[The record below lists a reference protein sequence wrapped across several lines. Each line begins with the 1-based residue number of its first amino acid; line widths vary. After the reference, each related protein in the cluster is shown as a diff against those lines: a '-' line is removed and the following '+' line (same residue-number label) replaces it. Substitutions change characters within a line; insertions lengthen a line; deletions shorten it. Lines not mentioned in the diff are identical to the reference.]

1 MSEPVI
7 LYEETESQIA
17 DAAESTW
24 VNVKGFAVYIVK
36 TDEGV
41 VVDIYAKG
49 CEDCDSL
56 GSTYAFDAEAAE
68 MREEYEES
76 DDT

>member
-7 LYEETESQIA
+7 LYEETDAQLA
-17 DAAESTW
+17 DAAENTW
-24 VNVKGFAVYIVK
+24 VYAKNFAIYIIK

-56 GSTYAFDAEAAE
+56 GSTYAFDDEAKEIQAEYDE
-68 MREEYEES
+68 KN
-76 DDT
+76 D